1 MRRKSFFLTLKIGL
15 VALPVAG
22 IRKALPFFRDEL
34 PVVTI
39 GAQSQFQ
46 HTERIGVSHLAV
58 WVRSSKRAVV
68 LAAGADDKFAD
79 AALGVGSAIGSLK
92 CETLVIAVLAPQHDL
107 LIVSLEPLPKGL
119 PC

>member
-68 LAAGADDKFAD
+68 LSAGADDKFAD
-79 AALGVGSAIGSLK
+79 AALGVGSAIGSLR
-92 CETLVIAVLAPQHDL
+92 CETLVIVVVAAQDDVG
-107 LIVSLEPLPKGL
+107 IGFIERLPKGL
-119 PC
+119 HC